1 LIANNTIAVLPFV
14 NMSSDADNEF
24 FADGV
29 TEEIINALAKI
40 SNLKVTSR
48 TSSFFFK
55 KKDLP
60 ILEIAQKLGVAI
72 VLEGSVRVVGGKVR
86 ITAQLIQAVDDY
98 HFWSETW
105 DRKMENIFE
114 IQDEIS
120 LLIADKLRE
129 HLGHFEFGD
138 HLVNKQTD
146 KIDAYTLSLKARF
159 LFNKWNPTDVNKSIE
174 LYSIAIEIDPNHT
187 ESYLGLAD
195 AYSFLATTEFLPR
208 EEGWMKSTENL
219 QKANALNPE
228 HPCVHYQLANMA
240 FFVNCDFTEAFMH
253 GQKAIDLV
261 PNYPEAQQYMAFLYM
276 ISDHMEEGLKHLQLA
291 LSIDP
296 LNPETLFYKG
306 YYFYRSGQY
315 EEAQKVFVEL
325 LEQNPKNIPAS
336 IVLAYNRLMQHKP
349 DEAIDQMHSTPE
361 EIVIPDEQM
370 GILLLAYIQKGDQ
383 ARIDELLQKTKEAAK
398 DSTAFQAHS
407 YLFLAYANLNMYD
420 EALEWLETAFNMKS
434 SVLLL
439 SFSDPLAGALKK
451 DERYIKFHNGVYVFP
466 NVETNIQKKSQ
477 LLDEKTASK
486 YQKKLQNYF
495 DQEEPYL
502 NPKLTLRDLAQQV
515 EIHPNQ
521 LSWLLNEKFGK
532 KFNEFVNYYRLEHF
546 KKLASEPS
554 NDNISIIGLAY
565 ESGFNSKTVFN
576 TFFKKEVGM
585 TPNEYLKNYKKD

>member
-1 LIANNTIAVLPFV
+1 MIAHNAIAVLPFV
-14 NMSSDADNEF
+14 NMSSDVENEF
-24 FADGV
+24 FADGI

-40 SNLKVTSR
+40 RNLKVTSR

-55 KKDLP
+55 KKDIP
-60 ILEIAQKLGVAI
+60 VKEVAEKLGVSI
-72 VLEGSVRVVGGKVR
+72 VLEGSVRVAGEKVR
-86 ITAQLIQAVDDY
+86 ITAQLIQAIDDF

-105 DRKMENIFE
+105 DRKLENIFE

-120 LLIADKLRE
+120 LHIADKLRE

-138 HLVNKQTD
+138 HLVQKQTN

-174 LYSIAIEIDPNHT
+174 LFIEAIKIDPNHT

-195 AYSFLATTEFLPR
+195 AYSFLATTEFIPR
-208 EEGWMKSTENL
+208 EKGWMKSMEYL

-228 HPCVHYQLANMA
+228 HPGVHYQLANMA

-276 ISDHMEEGLKHLQLA
+276 ISDHMEKGLKHLQLA
-291 LSIDP
+291 LAIDP
-296 LNPETLFYKG
+296 LNHETLFYKG

-315 EEAQKVFVEL
+315 DKAQKIFIDL

-336 IVLAYNRLMQHKP
+336 IVLAYNRLMQHNP
-349 DEAIDQMHSTPE
+349 NEVIEQMHSTPE
-361 EIVIPDEQM
+361 DIVISDEQM

-383 ARIDELLQKTKEAAK
+383 AKVEELLTKIKVAAK
-398 DSTAFQAHS
+398 SPTAFQAHS

-420 EALEWLETAFNMKS
+420 EALEWLETAFEMKS

-439 SFSDPLAGALKK
+439 SFSDPLAGELKEDK
-451 DERYIKFHNGVYVFP
+451 RYIRIHDSVYIFP
-466 NVETNIQKKSQ
+466 DVKAKDSNKAK
-477 LLDEKTASK
+477 LLDEDTATN
-486 YQKKLQNYF
+486 YYEKLQAYF
-495 DQEEPYL
+495 DNEDPYL

-532 KFNEFVNYYRLEHF
+532 KFNEFVNSYRLEHF
-546 KKLASEPS
+546 KKLAQSPD